1 MRILRLSCLLLATA
15 SVLSLYLRAQTSSS
29 SGASATLQ
37 IKVMDPR
44 SAVVTSARVALYLHG
59 ENTPL
64 SVATTGADGLATFP
78 GLSSGSSYRVQ
89 VLAPGFSEQ
98 NLPVELQES
107 RQTLT
112 VELAVAA
119 PNTTVV
125 VSADR
130 TPLSIAD
137 SGALTSWLDAGQLQT
152 MRPVSAISALRFMP
166 GAIVNVSGR
175 RGGQA
180 SLFVRG
186 GDSRYNKVIV
196 DGVVVNDPGG
206 TFDFGVVPME
216 QVDHM
221 EFVRGAESTLY
232 GADAM
237 TSVVQLSS
245 RNGTSR
251 VPELRL
257 GASGGTFG
265 TADGFLS
272 LAGARGLFDYNIFGD
287 EFHTQGQGVN
297 DDYFN
302 ALQGGNI
309 GVAITPR
316 AAFRFR
322 ARHSNSRSGVQSFW
336 NFNGNALVPPDTDQW
351 ARQNNFL
358 ASAEL
363 TLAAP
368 ARWQHRLT
376 AFESNHKRRNVDEF
390 MDPGRDSPAFG
401 SFDFPFHDFADI
413 NRAGLDYEGEY
424 WERSWART
432 TFGYHYEV
440 ANGFAGD
447 ELTPPVNHGLRRN
460 HATYGQQV
468 FTFDRVTLIGGVRLE
483 HNESFGNRVIP
494 RVSISLLA
502 LRGGNLFSG
511 TRLRFAYGTG
521 IKAPR
526 FEESF
531 GIGGFGIIPNPDLRP
546 EKNRAFETGIQQNL
560 LSGKAWLSATYFNN
574 LFQDQIAFTFDPAT
588 FTSQYLNLNEA
599 LAHGAE
605 VELRAQL
612 RRNVSLSASYTYTS
626 TQILKA
632 PLASDPLLSEGAPLL
647 RRPKHAGTLLATYS
661 GQLWGASLAG
671 TFVGRRPDSD
681 FLGLLPPVTYA
692 AGYGRLDV
700 GFWRAINRYTTAF
713 VNVENVTN
721 RKYEEA
727 AGFPA
732 LKANYRA
739 GMRFRLGGE

>member
-1 MRILRLSCLLLATA
+1 MRILRLSCLLLAIA
-15 SVLSLYLRAQTSSS
+15 GILSPYVLAQTSA
-29 SGASATLQ
+29 GSATLQ
-37 IKVMDPR
+37 VKVLDPN
-44 SAVVTSARVALYLHG
+44 SALVTSARVVLYLRG

-64 SVATTGADGLATFP
+64 SVATTRANGLAEFP
-78 GLSSGSSYRVQ
+78 ELSSGSSYRVQ

-98 NLPVELQES
+98 NIPVELQQLG
-107 RQTLT
+107 QTLT

-119 PNTTVV
+119 PSTTVV

-130 TPLSIAD
+130 TPLSVAD
-137 SGALTSWLDAGQLQT
+137 SGALTSWLDAGQLETLQ
-152 MRPVSAISALRFMP
+152 PVSAISALRFMP
-166 GAIVNVSGR
+166 GAVVNVSGR

-196 DGVVVNDPGG
+196 DGVAVNDPGG

-237 TSVVQLSS
+237 TSVIELSS
-245 RNGTSR
+245 RNGTTR
-251 VPELRL
+251 VPELRF
-257 GASGGTFG
+257 GGSGGTFG

-272 LAGARGLFDYNIFGD
+272 LAGARGRFDYNLFGN

-297 DDYFN
+297 DAYFN
-302 ALQGGNI
+302 TLQGGNV
-309 GVAITPR
+309 GVTITPQ

-322 ARHSNSRSGVQSFW
+322 ARHSNSRTGVQSFW
-336 NFNGNALVPPDTDQW
+336 DFNGNALVPPDTDQW

-368 ARWQHRLT
+368 ERWQHRLT
-376 AFESNHKRRNVDEF
+376 GFESNHKRRNVDEF
-390 MDPGRDSPAFG
+390 MDPGRVSPAFG

-424 WERSWART
+424 WARSWART
-432 TFGYHYEV
+432 TFGYHFEV
-440 ANGFAGD
+440 ENGFAGD
-447 ELTPPVNHGLRRN
+447 EMAPPVNHGLRRN

-483 HNESFGNRVIP
+483 HNESFGNRAIP
-494 RVSISLLA
+494 RVSVSFLA
-502 LRGGNLFSG
+502 LRGGRLFSG

-531 GIGGFGIIPNPDLRP
+531 GIGGFGIIANPDLRP
-546 EKNRAFETGIQQNL
+546 EKNRAFETGVQQNL
-560 LSGKAWLSATYFNN
+560 LGGRAWLSATYFNN
-574 LFQDQIAFTFDPAT
+574 LFQDQIAYTFDPAS
-588 FTSQYLNLNEA
+588 FTSQYVNLNQA

-605 VELRAQL
+605 VEFRAQV
-612 RRNVSLSASYTYTS
+612 RRNISLSASYTYTS

-632 PLASDPLLSEGAPLL
+632 PLAFDPLLSEGAPLL

-661 GQLWGASLAG
+661 GQRWGASLAG

-692 AGYGRLDV
+692 AGYGRVDV
-700 GFWRAINRYTTAF
+700 GFWRAINRYVTGF

-727 AGFPA
+727 AGYPA

-739 GMRFRLGGE
+739 GMRFRIGGD